1 MTKRSMKSWQKP
13 PHLDQVQLFL
23 QQSNLPASHQLQLL
37 CKVFPVFWKIMEP
50 TSRADS
56 LHELYRDFTST
67 IMYNVEHSST
77 IVSSIWKR
85 MKNKNLKM
93 WTERYINLV
102 EPLAVEIFI
111 WNFLQCN
118 FFQLIIDTEFV
129 TDFKL
134 RDTCWKWNLKI
145 SIIDNYGA
153 AW

>member
-1 MTKRSMKSWQKP
+1 
-13 PHLDQVQLFL
+13 
-23 QQSNLPASHQLQLL
+23 
-37 CKVFPVFWKIMEP
+37 
-50 TSRADS
+50 
-56 LHELYRDFTST
+56 
-67 IMYNVEHSST
+67 
-77 IVSSIWKR
+77 

-134 RDTCWKWNLKI
+134 RDTCLKWNLKI

-153 AW
+153 A